1 MRIPAGESFCPDA
14 GLRRRRPEPSTLLLF
29 CAAQEIG
36 DAAGEGDNRE
46 VFQPK
51 DGTPTSLVS
60 VLTP

>member
-1 MRIPAGESFCPDA
+1 MQGGVGGDQI
-14 GLRRRRPEPSTLLLF
+14 RPLF

-60 VLTP
+60 VLTT